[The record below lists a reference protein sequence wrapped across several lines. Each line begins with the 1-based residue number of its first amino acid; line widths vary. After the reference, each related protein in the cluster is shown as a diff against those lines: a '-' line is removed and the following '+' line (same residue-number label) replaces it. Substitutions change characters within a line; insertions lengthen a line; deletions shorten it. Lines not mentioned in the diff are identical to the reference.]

1 MNVRLLLLP
10 VIAVVVAAC
19 GVAPTPQPTDMPSSN
34 PTATPG
40 PSSPTPPLLP
50 MVTLANGTTIP
61 VAVTINGALV
71 GTVPPGT
78 TKDPIPATLPA
89 RPWIVEARSSSGRV
103 LATLTVSAEDS
114 ISANSGVAVREDL
127 ACGRLDLWSGPPL
140 LGAMFSPDASK
151 PCD

>member
-1 MNVRLLLLP
+1 MNVRLLLLR
-10 VIAVVVAAC
+10 VIAVAVVAC
-19 GVAPTPQPTDMPSSN
+19 GVAPTPTPTSL
-34 PTATPG
+34 
-40 PSSPTPPLLP
+40 LLP
-50 MVTLANGTTIP
+50 TISVANGTTVP
-61 VAVTINGALV
+61 VATTINGVQV

-78 TKDPIPATLPA
+78 TEDPIPATLPA

-140 LGAMFSPDASK
+140 LGPMFSPDPSK